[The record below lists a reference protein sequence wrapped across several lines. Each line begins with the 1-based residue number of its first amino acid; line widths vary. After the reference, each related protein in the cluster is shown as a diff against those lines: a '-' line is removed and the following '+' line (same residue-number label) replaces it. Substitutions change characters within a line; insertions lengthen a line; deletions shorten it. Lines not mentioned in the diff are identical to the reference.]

1 MLKKT
6 INKSIEDISKRK
18 LSIQFSLDGFSF
30 CISNFNDEIYQFTSY
45 EFEEKMN
52 SPEAILE
59 SLQDI
64 FKKDTSLQDEFETV
78 QVVHQNSLS
87 TFVPNDYFKEEA
99 LKSYVK
105 YNIRTITTDLIVYDN
120 VDELHS
126 KNVYIPYV
134 NINNF
139 LFQNFGEFEYKHH
152 STLLVQKLIKASD
165 TNVNFYIHVSPSFFD
180 IVVIDQQKLIFYNSF
195 EYTTKEDFIYYT
207 LFTLEQLK
215 MSPETTAVSLL
226 GDINKE
232 SDVFK
237 IAYQYI
243 RDVHFLQVNTT
254 VTDTE
259 KGIYEHSNFI
269 LLG

>member
-52 SPEAILE
+52 SPETILE
-59 SLQDI
+59 SLQEI

-78 QVVHQNSLS
+78 QVIHQNSLS

-139 LFQNFGEFEYKHH
+139 LFQISEN
-152 STLLVQKLIKASD
+152 L
-165 TNVNFYIHVSPSFFD
+165 
-180 IVVIDQQKLIFYNSF
+180 
-195 EYTTKEDFIYYT
+195 
-207 LFTLEQLK
+207 
-215 MSPETTAVSLL
+215 
-226 GDINKE
+226 
-232 SDVFK
+232 
-237 IAYQYI
+237 
-243 RDVHFLQVNTT
+243 NTSIT
-254 VTDTE
+254 VL
-259 KGIYEHSNFI
+259 Y
-269 LLG
+269 